1 MISTKCF
8 VSSLQSTIKLFIT
21 MKPLLLSIEY
31 ALKLGPISCIPRELK
46 ALVKNMVVVGFFSP
60 RAD

>member
-1 MISTKCF
+1 
-8 VSSLQSTIKLFIT
+8 